1 MTKLK
6 LSFLLVMLSL
16 SIVFCYAKCIST
28 SQTEHV
34 PISLKAEAQ
43 HSGND
48 RSGSMLANINGH
60 TLTIAFTEN
69 LGEVSIEV
77 QNGDGVPV
85 DLSIMDTPTGFMT
98 YIPLAGRYTL
108 IIKLEDGDEYFGE
121 FEVDD

>member
-1 MTKLK
+1 MLCLL
-6 LSFLLVMLSL
+6 LSAAFCNANGAINLVEEG
-16 SIVFCYAKCIST
+16 A
-28 SQTEHV
+28 
-34 PISLKAEAQ
+34 PITIIK
-43 HSGND
+43 GTNYGGPD
-48 RSGSMLANINGH
+48 RSDSMLAYINGH

-77 QNGDGVPV
+77 QNGDGIPV

>member
-1 MTKLK
+1 MFKRFIFILLMLGTIG
-6 LSFLLVMLSL
+6 LSFANNYVSRDGL
-16 SIVFCYAKCIST
+16 SILARKT
-28 SQTEHV
+28 SGDD
-34 PISLKAEAQ
+34 K
-43 HSGND
+43 
-48 RSGSMLANINGH
+48 SGSMLAYINGH

-85 DLSIMDTPTGFMT
+85 NLSIMDTPTGFMT

>member
-1 MTKLK
+1 MLCLL
-6 LSFLLVMLSL
+6 LSAA
-16 SIVFCYAKCIST
+16 FCDANGV
-28 SQTEHV
+28 TEAMGDGA
-34 PISLKAEAQ
+34 PITLIKA
-43 HSGND
+43 SGYSSDD

-77 QNGDGVPV
+77 QNGDGIPV